1 MALAKDSISTVLA
14 KLEEL
19 GQKFDNMDR
28 KTDETTQKIEEMQQS
43 VRQLKDEQISLTSWK
58 PELEDKVSDLQN
70 SVFLLKQKVDCF
82 IHKLP
87 KTEKVENGVPHGV
100 SISAHL
106 GASAAAGTSG
116 PNGHS
121 VDPSHLSVGA
131 GVVTTPVPPPV
142 TGRSVIGSSYL
153 RDTSQ

>member
-1 MALAKDSISTVLA
+1 M
-14 KLEEL
+14 
-19 GQKFDNMDR
+19 
-28 KTDETTQKIEEMQQS
+28 
-43 VRQLKDEQISLTSWK
+43 TSWK

-87 KTEKVENGVPHGV
+87 KTEKVKNGVPHGV
-100 SISAHL
+100 SASVHL
-106 GASAAAGTSG
+106 GASAAVGTSG

-142 TGRSVIGSSYL
+142 TGAGRFANLTPIPFTGFDSVGSIQCSSLGGYHFAC
-153 RDTSQ
+153 